1 MHPSPIALTSSVL
14 PPSRRRSIIVVAS
27 VGLRVRGMVA
37 RPRAPYSGRHAR
49 APAESPGA
57 LMAAHA
63 RHGNPPD
70 LRRLMRRQLAKTRA
84 RWQRPD
90 RVLKALRV
98 RRGAVSADAGPAPRP
113 VTTPLPPPLRSP

>member
-57 LMAAHA
+57 LMAAPA

-70 LRRLMRRQLAKTRA
+70 LRRLLRRQLAKTRA

-98 RRGAVSADAGPAPRP
+98 RRGAAVAGVGPGPGHVPPRRAR
-113 VTTPLPPPLRSP
+113 PLRAR